1 MNTIYKITLSA
12 LLSATLFVTANA
24 YSQGSETLSKG
35 SAQVS
40 QGSITLGTGAFEV
53 LSAAAEGSAK
63 FTVDV
68 IEVAGDV
75 AEITLV
81 SSAQTSQAAAEL
93 TVSLASSAV
102 ASLAIA
108 AGMAIEIMTIY
119 AENKANVLGYLLMR
133 KGQVMLFVSP
143 EGSSLTIRSN
153 SL

>member
-1 MNTIYKITLSA
+1 MNTIYKMTLRA
-12 LLSATLFVTANA
+12 LLSVTLFITLNA

-40 QGSITLGTGAFEV
+40 QGSITIGAGAFEV
-53 LSAAAEGSAK
+53 LSSAAEGSAR

-81 SSAQTSQAAAEL
+81 SSAQTSQAAAEI

-108 AGMAIEIMTIY
+108 AGTAIEIMTIY
-119 AENKANVLGYLLMR
+119 AENKANILGYILMQ

-143 EGSSLTIRSN
+143 EGSSLTIHSN

>member
-12 LLSATLFVTANA
+12 VLSATLFITANA

-40 QGSITLGTGAFEV
+40 QGSITMGTGAFEV
-53 LSAAAEGSAK
+53 LSSAAEGSAR

-68 IEVAGDV
+68 IEVVGDV

-81 SSAQTSQAAAEL
+81 SSAQTSQAAVEV

-108 AGMAIEIMTIY
+108 AGTAIEIMTIY
-119 AENKANVLGYLLMR
+119 AENKANILGYLLMQ
-133 KGQVMLFVSP
+133 KGQVMLFVSQ
-143 EGSSLTIRSN
+143 EGSSLTIRSK

>member
-1 MNTIYKITLSA
+1 MNTIYKITINAILS
-12 LLSATLFVTANA
+12 LTLFITASA

-53 LSAAAEGSAK
+53 LSSAAEGSAK

-68 IEVAGDV
+68 IEVVGNV

-81 SSAQTSQAAAEL
+81 SSAQTSQAAAEV
-93 TVSLASSAV
+93 TISLASSAV

-108 AGMAIEIMTIY
+108 AGTAIEIMTIY
-119 AENKANVLGYLLMR
+119 AENKANVLGYLLMQ